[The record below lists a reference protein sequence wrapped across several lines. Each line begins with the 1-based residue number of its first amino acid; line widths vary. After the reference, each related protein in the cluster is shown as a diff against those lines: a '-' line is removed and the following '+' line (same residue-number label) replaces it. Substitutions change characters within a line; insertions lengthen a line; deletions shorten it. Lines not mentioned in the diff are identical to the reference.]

1 MAEGSGE
8 FHMLD
13 LDKWEPMKVT
23 RGERKGKDPIVTESG
38 MVFVGKDRIGEEVKV
53 FGRKHNQEE

>member
-1 MAEGSGE
+1 MIDGGE
-8 FHMLD
+8 SISLSTD
-13 LDKWEPMKVT
+13 IWEPMKVT

-53 FGRKHNQEE
+53 FGSKHNQEK